1 MSPHVHPLP
10 LRVYQTAFRI
20 MVAAPMP
27 GLEPRDIAVTVTGDQ
42 VTIHGKERGPHQHE
56 RALLR
61 ADWTIGPYAAEVAL
75 SEPVNGALTN
85 VTYGNG
91 VLVVVM
97 PKVRRG
103 EHGVPAEIRLEPIE
117 ATRGERVGHVSRT
130 VRPTTTEEHLRQ
142 HAHRVAQA

>member
-1 MSPHVHPLP
+1 MLPHVHPLP
-10 LRVYQTAFRI
+10 LRVYQTDFRI

-27 GLEPRDIAVTVTGDQ
+27 GLEPSDIAVTVTGDR

-61 ADWTIGPYAAEVAL
+61 ADWTIGPYTAEVAL

-85 VTYGNG
+85 ATYGNG
-91 VLVVVM
+91 VLVVAM
-97 PKVRRG
+97 PKVGRG
-103 EHGVPAEIRLEPIE
+103 GRAVPAEIRLAPIA

-142 HAHRVAQA
+142 YSHRVAHA

>member
-1 MSPHVHPLP
+1 
-10 LRVYQTAFRI
+10 
-20 MVAAPMP
+20 
-27 GLEPRDIAVTVTGDQ
+27 
-42 VTIHGKERGPHQHE
+42 
-56 RALLR
+56 
-61 ADWTIGPYAAEVAL
+61 
-75 SEPVNGALTN
+75 VNGALTN